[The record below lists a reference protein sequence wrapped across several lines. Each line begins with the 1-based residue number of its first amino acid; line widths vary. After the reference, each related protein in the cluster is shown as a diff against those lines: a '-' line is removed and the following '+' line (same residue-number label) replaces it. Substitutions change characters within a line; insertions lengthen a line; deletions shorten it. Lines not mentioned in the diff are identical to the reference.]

1 MKRSLEEEMAAALDG
16 QFFWERTTK
25 YEDFTTGPTAEIRR
39 AQRAYSK
46 AKKIPKPYVPT
57 QRKEDLVKARIEA
70 QKKLP
75 NDIIRLRAAI
85 MDLYGLTE
93 AEFEGAAPKS
103 RTALPRSHYVWAALR
118 YNPNASLVEVGEIM
132 GRHHSTIIYN
142 RDQFESKKDMY
153 SENVKKID
161 DMFGFKE

>member
-1 MKRSLEEEMAAALDG
+1 MAAALEG

-39 AQRAYSK
+39 TQRKFSK
-46 AKKIPKPYVPT
+46 PKKIPKPYFPT
-57 QRKEDLVKARIEA
+57 QKKENLVKARIEA

-75 NDIIRLRAAI
+75 EDIMRLRAAI

-103 RTALPRSHYVWAALR
+103 RTSLPRSHYVWAALR
-118 YNPNASLVEVGEIM
+118 YNPNASLPELGGIM
-132 GRHHSTIIYN
+132 GRHHTTIMYN
-142 RDQFESKKDMY
+142 RDQFEKKKHMY
-153 SENVKKID
+153 LENVKKID
-161 DMFGFKE
+161 EMFCYKEPV